1 MIAAGENFDLLVRHR
16 EILTSLAR
24 LDPDTLHLATALHQK
39 PEQSVAE
46 VIAGGTEIYLPL
58 AGMIDLDAE
67 VARWQKEV
75 ADLEKRIAASK
86 GKLNNP
92 NFVQKAPIEVVG
104 REREKLADLELQ
116 AAKIWDR
123 LKELG

>member
-1 MIAAGENFDLLVRHR
+1 
-16 EILTSLAR
+16 
-24 LDPDTLHLATALHQK
+24 LHQK